1 VAEGRPTRTSHDR
14 GALKGDGPK
23 IAISVRDRK
32 TDLPASTDPGPLDHG
47 AQAADTGRAMT
58 QENVESF
65 RRAARAYDRRDI
77 DALLE
82 ELHPDVEWHPVLQV
96 LLGGETTVYRG
107 HRGVRDLVRDVDA
120 TFAEFHGEV
129 SEVQDLGDHIVAT
142 GRMRARG
149 KASGAETNSPFA
161 LVMDFRDGKG

>member
-1 VAEGRPTRTSHDR
+1 
-14 GALKGDGPK
+14 
-23 IAISVRDRK
+23 
-32 TDLPASTDPGPLDHG
+32 
-47 AQAADTGRAMT
+47 MT